1 VQSDVPEVLELYWIL
16 SNHTPMGL
24 LERAHSYKDKTAKGI
39 ASNHG
44 LFSYPVLM
52 AADIL
57 LFDSN
62 IVPVGKDQ
70 IQHVEMTRDIANSF
84 NNTYGQIL
92 TMPKAVIDENV
103 ATVIGTDGAKM
114 SKSYGNTI
122 DMFGSKKILKKQVM
136 KIVTDSTELDQ
147 PKQWQNCNVY
157 ALCKLF
163 MNNDELKEL
172 QKRYETPG
180 EGYGHF
186 KLTLLEKIQE
196 YFAPYQEKR
205 EYYLNNPSKVK
216 EALDFGAKKAQKIA
230 KAKLEQIREIV
241 GLKY

>member
-1 VQSDVPEVLELYWIL
+1 
-16 SNHTPMGL
+16 
-24 LERAHSYKDKTAKGI
+24 
-39 ASNHG
+39 
-44 LFSYPVLM
+44 
-52 AADIL
+52 
-57 LFDSN
+57 
-62 IVPVGKDQ
+62 
-70 IQHVEMTRDIANSF
+70 
-84 NNTYGQIL
+84 
-92 TMPKAVIDENV
+92 
-103 ATVIGTDGAKM
+103 
-114 SKSYGNTI
+114 
-122 DMFGSKKILKKQVM
+122 M

-186 KLTLLEKIQE
+186 KLTLLDKINE
-196 YFAPYQEKR
+196 YLAPYQDKR